1 MSNANDFLSLFLTE
15 QPQWIH
21 EVRYVRRPE
30 SDEPDATLSPNAMW
44 ALIRWSL
51 KNGCVRRLEG
61 IPDLLYVLTKPERN
75 DGWATHAD
83 DTTLARHAAKSTC

>member
-30 SDEPDATLSPNAMW
+30 SDEPEATLSPNAMW

-51 KNGCVRRLEG
+51 KNGFVRRLAR
-61 IPDLLYVLTKPERN
+61 IPELLHALTTPERN
-75 DGWATHAD
+75 DCWATHAD
-83 DTTLARHAAKSTC
+83 DATLARRAAKSTC

>member
-30 SDEPDATLSPNAMW
+30 SDEPEATLSPNAMW

-51 KNGCVRRLEG
+51 KNGGVQRLKH
-61 IPDLLYVLTKPERN
+61 IPDLLHVLTKPERN
-75 DGWATHAD
+75 DSWTTQAD
-83 DTTLARHAAKSTC
+83 DATSARLTTKSTG